1 VRATILDHTGGIGN
15 RKLAELEYMANTI
28 PSSWEFCRYTFFIEG
43 VTRSLTHQ
51 LVRTRTAAYAQ
62 QTMQILDVRG
72 FEYHT
77 GPTIAGAPHL
87 RLEYDDVMQRIN
99 QGYEWL
105 IDNDSSVED
114 ARELLPHGI
123 LTNICMETSLR
134 TLVDLFHAR
143 ISPRNLGMFRDLCVM
158 MRDEVLRVHPWAHLF
173 LDRTLDRALAELDE
187 MLRQLPGGVDPES
200 DKFRMLKLVDQIRR
214 KT

>member
-1 VRATILDHTGGIGN
+1 MD
-15 RKLAELEYMANTI
+15 
-28 PSSWEFCRYTFFIEG
+28 
-43 VTRSLTHQ
+43 
-51 LVRTRTAAYAQ
+51 
-62 QTMQILDVRG
+62 
-72 FEYHT
+72 
-77 GPTIAGAPHL
+77 
-87 RLEYDDVMQRIN
+87 RIN
-99 QGYEWL
+99 ETYKFL
-105 IDNDSSVED
+105 IDHGSSVED